1 MNDIVVFNPKDIQ
14 KYNNGKNRMKRI
26 RTVAII
32 IGITYV
38 IAMTVMYMSNPVNK
52 ITVIQGEIADEQS
65 VEGYVIRD
73 ETILSTNMVSD
84 IMLTK
89 TEGSRVGKN
98 EVIATYVSKTKKEM
112 ETKINESLRK
122 ETTELYS
129 RQRIDIDVPE
139 EETELYDW
147 GLDEPVGLR
156 RKGRWLY

>member
-1 MNDIVVFNPKDIQ
+1 MVIGFFICIIALIAIVLFAINPIVRAV
-14 KYNNGKNRMKRI
+14 NNGIEKRNKENEEKKVKQKEQE
-26 RTVAII
+26 RKESELAAIQREN
-32 IGITYV
+32 
-38 IAMTVMYMSNPVNK
+38 AELRNK
-52 ITVIQGEIADEQS
+52 
-65 VEGYVIRD
+65 
-73 ETILSTNMVSD
+73 L
-84 IMLTK
+84 
-89 TEGSRVGKN
+89 
-98 EVIATYVSKTKKEM
+98 EM